1 MNDRNM
7 HRLCNLS
14 IAISY
19 LIIILLVLFYSV
31 SKAGTVLDVIETQI
45 ISSISLMQLI
55 VTVVYTVL
63 WGINIAPIT
72 KEKLKTKEFT
82 VSKQA
87 SDNRKMKKEREQAQ
101 NVKAKHL
108 RENNFVYRTWLK
120 FKQDAYFAK

>member
-1 MNDRNM
+1 
-7 HRLCNLS
+7 
-14 IAISY
+14 
-19 LIIILLVLFYSV
+19 V

>member
-101 NVKAKHL
+101 NVKAKNL

>member
-7 HRLCNLS
+7 HRLCKLS
-14 IAISY
+14 IGISY
-19 LIIILLVLFYSV
+19 MIIILLVLFYSV

-82 VSKQA
+82 VNKQA
-87 SDNRKMKKEREQAQ
+87 SESRKMKKEREKAQ
-101 NVKAKHL
+101 NVKATHL
-108 RENNFVYRTWLK
+108 RETNFIYRTWLK
-120 FKQDAYFAK
+120 FKQDLYFAK